1 MIANQSH
8 LSVVLLFS
16 PEHPALDAAQ
26 GRLLD
31 YMSAVQTARTP
42 LKHWS
47 VLMTESHTQET
58 E

>member
-8 LSVVLLFS
+8 LSMVLPFS

-31 YMSAVQTARTP
+31 YMSSVQTA
-42 LKHWS
+42 
-47 VLMTESHTQET
+47 
-58 E
+58 